1 MKRETIEKC
10 AVTLVLVACWLFLP
24 AVGYT
29 NGDDANIKVHLLY
42 IVSHANIW
50 HLAGNLLCLWLI
62 RRELYLYSSLAIAIL
77 TSYIP
82 AFSIYGDMGV
92 TLGFSG
98 VLFAIVGTK
107 WGLYI
112 GEWSRQG
119 ATPMVR
125 KYAGQFMMKIL
136 PFAIVGIIIPHVN
149 WCLHTYCLLEGFGYG
164 WLMRFTHGCWR

>member
-1 MKRETIEKC
+1 MKREMIEKC
-10 AVTLVLVACWLFLP
+10 VVTLVLVACWAFLP

-29 NGDDANIKVHLLY
+29 NGDTNGDAANIKFHLLY

-62 RRELYLYSSLAIAIL
+62 RRELYLYSSLVIAFL
-77 TSYIP
+77 VSFIP

-107 WGLYI
+107 WGVYA
-112 GEWSRQG
+112 GERVLFGQ
-119 ATPMVR
+119 TPMDR
-125 KYAGQFMMKIL
+125 KNTKRFLRLLLIAIIGIL
-136 PFAIVGIIIPHVN
+136 IPHVN
-149 WCLHTYCLLEGFGYG
+149 WCLHTYCLLGGFGYG
-164 WLMRFTHGCWR
+164 WFRR

>member
-1 MKRETIEKC
+1 MERIRIEQC
-10 AVTLVLVACWLFLP
+10 LITLVLTVCWLFLP

-29 NGDDANIKVHLLY
+29 NGDTENIKVHLLY

-62 RRELYLYSSLAIAIL
+62 RRKLYLYSSLVIAFL
-77 TSYIP
+77 ASLIP
-82 AFSIYGDMGV
+82 AFSIYGDVGV

-107 WGLYI
+107 WGFYC
-112 GEWSRQG
+112 GEWRRQG

-125 KYAGQFMMKIL
+125 KWVGQFMIRIL
-136 PFAIVGIIIPHVN
+136 PFALLGILIPHVN
-149 WCLHTYCLLEGFGYG
+149 WCLHTYCLLAGFAYG
-164 WLMRFTHGCWR
+164 WFRR

>member
-1 MKRETIEKC
+1 
-10 AVTLVLVACWLFLP
+10 
-24 AVGYT
+24 
-29 NGDDANIKVHLLY
+29 
-42 IVSHANIW
+42 
-50 HLAGNLLCLWLI
+50 
-62 RRELYLYSSLAIAIL
+62 
-77 TSYIP
+77 
-82 AFSIYGDMGV
+82 MGV

-136 PFAIVGIIIPHVN
+136 PFAIVGTIIPHVN
-149 WCLHTYCLLEGFGYG
+149 WCLHTYCLLAGFAYG
-164 WLMRFTHGCWR
+164 WLMRFTYGCWR

>member
-24 AVGYT
+24 ATGYT
-29 NGDDANIKVHLLY
+29 NDDINRISPHLLY
-42 IVSHANIW
+42 MWSHANIW

-62 RRELYLYSSLAIAIL
+62 RRKLYLYSSLVIAFL
-77 TSYIP
+77 ASFIP
-82 AFSIYGDMGV
+82 AFSIYGDVGV

-125 KYAGQFMMKIL
+125 KHAGQFMMKIL

-149 WCLHTYCLLEGFGYG
+149 WCLHTYCLLAGFAYG
-164 WLMRFTHGCWR
+164 WFRRQGA